1 MADSAAKVARNGG
14 TALARACRFERRVM
28 AYDDTLTDRFCAC
41 LHRGP
46 ALSLPPNPLPKE
58 ERMKLKGAVIPDEI
72 VRRVVQRRGSEHC
85 FAARDPA
92 RTALVVIDLQHAF
105 MNDAVGH
112 AVVPAARD
120 IVPAVNRLADAVRR
134 SGGGVFWVQ
143 MTHDDRCL
151 ADWSVAFEIS
161 TPAMRE
167 KRIAALSEGG
177 LGHQLWPDL
186 DVRPE
191 DEIVKKYRYSGFLP
205 GTSDLA
211 DRLRA
216 RGFDTVLITGTVTNV
231 CCESSARDA
240 NMMNFRTVMVSDGNA
255 ALTQAEHEASLTAF
269 YATFGDVMDTDMI
282 IAALDR
288 GGAVKAA

>member
-1 MADSAAKVARNGG
+1 
-14 TALARACRFERRVM
+14 
-28 AYDDTLTDRFCAC
+28 
-41 LHRGP
+41 
-46 ALSLPPNPLPKE
+46 
-58 ERMKLKGAVIPDEI
+58 MKLNGATIPDEI
-72 VRRVVQRRGSEHC
+72 VRRVVERRGTEHC
-85 FAARDPA
+85 FAALDPK

-112 AVVPAARD
+112 AVVPTARD
-120 IVPAVNRLADAVRR
+120 IVPAVNRLAAAVRR
-134 SGGGVFWVQ
+134 KGGGVFWVQ
-143 MTHDDRCL
+143 MTHDDNCL
-151 ADWSVAFEIS
+151 DAWSVAFDMS
-161 TPAMRE
+161 TPVMRQ
-167 KRIAALSEGG
+167 KRISALSEGG

-186 DVRPE
+186 DVKPG

-205 GTSDLA
+205 GTSDLT

-240 NMMNFRTVMVSDGNA
+240 SMMNFRTVMVSDGNA
-255 ALTQAEHEASLTAF
+255 ALTQAEHDASLTAF

-288 GGAVKAA
+288 AAAAKAA